1 MKQHP
6 STRRQVIK
14 TAVAAAAS
22 LAILDHSQAIET
34 GGILRVK
41 LTEADGSPLASERL
55 RHFHVRDMEGDPL
68 PLEIYRSPGEA
79 HFSLPGEPVQLVCRL
94 KIPDFGE
101 VNCYADN
108 KGKGYTQGG
117 TINFIADATDTRW
130 QRVEAAAV
138 MNHVDFSV
146 HNNGPDY
153 PQLAAG
159 MWAGEKLALDMARR
173 RISQF
178 PQPRREVLFSGLS
191 SPLTYYPNL
200 IAPFKA
206 IFNYGPTS
214 WYTWNKEDGPF
225 DQTIDYLRMDQ
236 SVNILLANNI
246 APKIFGYCY
255 MTRGATPKWMQP
267 DDTSSSTNEIDSGD
281 DSHNRFNAHW
291 PYERIKAEYQR
302 VLRQTAQRYADR
314 VHYVEVINEAHDKTN
329 MWGLNHEQ
337 ILEMTRLTCQAVR
350 EGSATI
356 QRVINNCCLWAEYAV
371 HSNRDGSRR
380 WSPYRYL
387 QDCLKAGAEFE
398 IVGLQLYY
406 PQYDLFE
413 IDRMLDRFTKLGKP
427 IQITEMSTAS
437 QDGVDTASMR
447 PAAAPGW
454 HGPWSEA
461 TQAEWAEG
469 MYTLCYSKPQIK
481 AIGWWDF
488 ADLPNHFWTFG
499 GLLRADGTPKPAYH
513 RIIQLQKQWGVGPA
527 AGK

>member
-1 MKQHP
+1 MV
-6 STRRQVIK
+6 T
-14 TAVAAAAS
+14 
-22 LAILDHSQAIET
+22 
-34 GGILRVK
+34 
-41 LTEADGSPLASERL
+41 
-55 RHFHVRDMEGDPL
+55 L
-68 PLEIYRSPGEA
+68 PA
-79 HFSLPGEPVQLVCRL
+79 QPVQLVVRL

-108 KGKGYTQGG
+108 GGKGYTQGG
-117 TINFIADATDTRW
+117 EVDFVTEAATTRF
-130 QRVEAAAV
+130 QRVRAAMESAK
-138 MNHVDFSV
+138 SELAQPTPLL
-146 HNNGPDY
+146 PDPRESPY
-153 PQLAAG
+153 EKLSKS
-159 MWAGEKLALDMARR
+159 MHAGESFALNLARH
-173 RISQF
+173 RISRF
-178 PQPRREVLFSGLS
+178 PQPRRDVLFSGLS

-236 SVNILLANNI
+236 TVNILLANNI

-255 MTRGATPKWMQP
+255 MMRGATPKWMQP

-281 DSHNRFNAHW
+281 DSHNRFNARW
-291 PYERIKAEYQR
+291 PYDRIKAEYQR
-302 VLRQTAQRYADR
+302 VLRQTAQRYSDR
-314 VHYVEVINEAHDKTN
+314 AHYVEVINEAHDKTN

-337 ILEMTRLTCQAVR
+337 ILEMTRLACQAVR
-350 EGSATI
+350 QGSPTMA
-356 QRVINNCCLWAEYAV
+356 RVINNCCLWAEYAV

-461 TQAEWAEG
+461 TQADWAEG

-513 RIIQLQKQWGVGPA
+513 RIIQLQKQWGVGPD
-527 AGK
+527 AGR